1 VNNHE
6 AKQILLLY
14 RPTVDREDPDFAEAL
29 ALTNADLEL
38 NTWFK
43 QHCAFQNAARAAFND
58 IPIPE
63 GLKEQILSERKA
75 HLTLTSRRR
84 ALVAA
89 CAVVVIAFCGFL
101 TFRTI
106 WPPQPT
112 LDYTFGNFH
121 TNMIAIIIRYPKMDI
136 LTNNVKAIRS
146 ELANRGQ
153 SNLVFTP
160 SVDKIVAMADIAG
173 TGGKAMD
180 WQDKPVAMICLNSG
194 KNADPKKPDLFLF
207 VVDNG
212 SITGP
217 PPGST
222 PVVTQDTKSPVSG
235 KGIVSGSWTSGNKTY
250 ILAGLGDEDFLKQF
264 LN

>member
-1 VNNHE
+1 MNSQE

-14 RPTVDREDPDFAEAL
+14 RPAVDREDPDFAEAL

-89 CAVVVIAFCGFL
+89 CAVVVIAFCGVL
-101 TFRTI
+101 SFRTI
-106 WPPQPT
+106 FPPKPT
-112 LDYTFGNFH
+112 LDYSFANFH
-121 TNMIAIIIRYPKMDI
+121 TNMIGVIIRYPVMDI
-136 LTNNVKAIRS
+136 PTNNVQAIRS
-146 ELANRGQ
+146 YLAQHGQ
-153 SNLVFTP
+153 SNLVSTP
-160 SVDKIVAMADIAG
+160 AVDKIVQMPNIAG
-173 TGGKAMD
+173 TGGKKLD

-194 KNADPKKPDLFLF
+194 RNADPKKPDLFLF

-217 PPGST
+217 PPGPT
-222 PVVTQDTKSPVSG
+222 PVITQDR

-250 ILAGLGDEDFLKQF
+250 ILAGLGDKDFLKQYF
-264 LN
+264 N

>member
-1 VNNHE
+1 VNSQE

-14 RPTVDREDPDFAEAL
+14 RPAVDREDPDFAEAL

-89 CAVVVIAFCGFL
+89 CAVVVIAFCGVL
-101 TFRTI
+101 SFRTI
-106 WPPQPT
+106 FPPKPT
-112 LDYTFGNFH
+112 LDYSFANFH
-121 TNMIAIIIRYPKMDI
+121 TNMIGVIIRYPVMDI
-136 LTNNVKAIRS
+136 PTNNVQAIRS
-146 ELANRGQ
+146 YLAQHGQ
-153 SNLVFTP
+153 SNLVSTP
-160 SVDKIVAMADIAG
+160 AVDKIVQMPNIAG
-173 TGGKAMD
+173 TGGKKLD

-194 KNADPKKPDLFLF
+194 RNADPKKPDLFLF

-217 PPGST
+217 PPGPT
-222 PVVTQDTKSPVSG
+222 PVITQDR

-250 ILAGLGDEDFLKQF
+250 ILAGLGDKDFLKQYF
-264 LN
+264 N

>member
-14 RPTVDREDPDFAEAL
+14 RPAVDREDPDFAEAL

-89 CAVVVIAFCGFL
+89 CAVVVIAFCGVL
-101 TFRTI
+101 SFRTI
-106 WPPQPT
+106 FPPKPT
-112 LDYTFGNFH
+112 LDYSFANFH
-121 TNMIAIIIRYPKMDI
+121 TNMIGVIIRYPVMDI
-136 LTNNVKAIRS
+136 PTNNVQAIRS
-146 ELANRGQ
+146 YLAQHGQ
-153 SNLVFTP
+153 SNLVSTP
-160 SVDKIVAMADIAG
+160 AVDKIVQMPNIAG
-173 TGGKAMD
+173 TGGKAVD

-194 KNADPKKPDLFLF
+194 RNADPKKPDLFLF

-217 PPGST
+217 PPGPT
-222 PVVTQDTKSPVSG
+222 PVITQDR

-250 ILAGLGDEDFLKQF
+250 ILAGLGDKDFLKQYF
-264 LN
+264 N